1 MRKIV
6 FNGAVI
12 LAISSIFSRV
22 LGVVRDHIFSDIFGA
37 TGGIGIFDLDTY
49 YAAFRIP
56 DTIFNLLIYGTISTA
71 FVPIFSKYLS
81 SKDKKPAWIFA
92 NNVLNTLVL
101 VMSGLAIIAFILA
114 KPMLIGLY
122 PGFSPEKIEVTT
134 HLMRIML
141 ISPVIF
147 GISSFAQSIQNSF
160 KTFTTYALA
169 PVLYNLGIIFVTYF
183 WGHEHGVYAITY
195 GVVLGALMH
204 LGIQIPS
211 VFKLGFRYQ
220 PILDLKNNSDIKQL
234 FKLIV
239 PRIMGV
245 SVVQVNLIFDHFLA
259 SLLFT
264 GSLAVFNYAYNLN
277 SLPLGVVGIS
287 FAVASFSV
295 LTELVY
301 KGKTEEF
308 KKEISRN
315 VSSILIL
322 VIPAIVGLII
332 FRQEIV
338 NVILG
343 GESFNMKDKVLTA
356 NTLAFFSIGLFAHS
370 LVPLLGRSFYSLHN
384 TKTPFYISVGV
395 FIANIIFSLT
405 FVFAFNLNIY
415 GLALSNSLAGILN
428 FGLLTYFLRKQVG
441 TLHMPIKKIVHY
453 TIGALLMGSLL
464 VTSKTLWLSHVSS
477 LQGIMENIYF
487 LVLNV
492 PIGAVLYFAYL
503 RIFKI
508 EFHLRKT
515 SQESVNDMN
524 KSA

>member
-1 MRKIV
+1 MNKKI
-6 FNGAVI
+6 FNGALI
-12 LAISSIFSRV
+12 LAISSVLSRV
-22 LGVVRDHIFSDIFGA
+22 LGVVRDHLFSDIFGA

-71 FVPIFSKYLS
+71 FVPIFTKYINK
-81 SKDKKPAWIFA
+81 KDKEPAWIFA
-92 NNVLNTLVL
+92 NNVLNILVL
-101 VMSGLAIIAFILA
+101 VMTSLAIIAFIFS
-114 KPMLIGLY
+114 KPMLMGLF
-122 PGFSPEKIEVTT
+122 PGFSVEKIAVTT
-134 HLMRIML
+134 QLMRIML
-141 ISPVIF
+141 VSPIIF

-169 PVLYNLGIIFVTYF
+169 PVLYNLGIILVTYF

-195 GVVLGALMH
+195 GVVLGAILH

-211 VFKLGFRYQ
+211 IFKLGFRYR
-220 PILDLKNNSDIKQL
+220 PVLNLRHNTDIKQL

-245 SVVQVNLIFDHFLA
+245 SVVQINLIFDHFLA

-277 SLPLGVVGIS
+277 SLPLGVIGIS
-287 FAVASFSV
+287 FAVASFSL
-295 LTELVY
+295 LTELVHN
-301 KGKTEEF
+301 GKTEEF
-308 KKEISRN
+308 KREISRN
-315 VSSILIL
+315 VSAILIL
-322 VIPAIVGLII
+322 VIPGIVGLIV

-343 GESFNMKDKVLTA
+343 GDSFNIKDKILTA
-356 NTLAFFSIGLFAHS
+356 NTLAYFSIGLFAHS

-405 FVFAFNLNIY
+405 FVFVFNLSIY
-415 GLALSNSLAGILN
+415 GLALSNSCAGILN
-428 FGLLTYFLRKQVG
+428 FALLTYFLRKQVG
-441 TLHMPIKKIVHY
+441 NLQLPLRNIAHFTA
-453 TIGALLMGSLL
+453 GAILMGLFLTVSKGQWMAHINALNGFTQN
-464 VTSKTLWLSHVSS
+464 VT
-477 LQGIMENIYF
+477 F
-487 LVLNV
+487 LVLNI
-492 PIGAVLYFAYL
+492 PLGAILYFGYL
-503 RIFKI
+503 KIFQI
-508 EFHLRKT
+508 DFHLTKT